1 MFSFFS
7 FSQNKTIEGKLYNRY
22 GQPIN
27 GSLLIK
33 KIKSPQTIIE
43 YHLIRNGKFS
53 YRLKNN
59 YQENLILEITSIGY
73 QSYSEVINIKKSSS
87 TIYVNA
93 QLLKSEITELEEVVV
108 KGKKRP
114 YKIKNDTIEYDVEA
128 YKSGTERKVE
138 DLLKNLPGIEVDN
151 KTGKIKY
158 NGKPIETV
166 MLEGDNL
173 FGYNYTLG
181 TKNIN
186 IDIVQSVEAIENY
199 SENKLLKGIENS
211 EKVALNLKLKSDKL
225 DFSGGLDINGGHSND
240 KLRSNSSTNLLAINK
255 FFKSFGIM
263 SFNNIGINTSPFDFL
278 NPTDNL
284 EYIKELNYKAN
295 KIIPETLFLNS
306 LDEKRTNI
314 NNLFFSNYNA
324 IFNFNES
331 LKAKTNL
338 YYSKNTINNFENTI
352 NSYSIGDNQF
362 KTYDNKVFST
372 TPEYYRG
379 DLKLDYY
386 PSKNSILEYKLSLRN
401 EEIKTNNT
409 INSNIRDNTSS
420 YIKSDN
426 VFILQN
432 ALFTKKLS
440 RKKVLQVNL
449 VSSTNSVKQNLTLT
463 PSLYDGNSD
472 EQKIALKKE
481 FFKFKSTLLGSESSH
496 KYKFSVGGNISK
508 NPLKTDFISLNNS
521 DTTINGINQIDYKT
535 KEIYALAE
543 DALKIKHFTIKPN
556 VKLRYLNQTIL
567 DGVTKN
573 SELIN
578 NIIFEPSLRLSYQIN
593 RNSNIQTNYS
603 LNKKTNNI
611 SWLFNNDILIN
622 NRSILK
628 SESNLRLQKNEN
640 FNLSYSNTN
649 LFSQLQLRIGI
660 HYNKQKGNYFANSLI
675 NENIVITNYFF
686 LNENTETFDFNIYFA
701 KYIPF
706 LKLNIKTNSFYSI
719 NNYKNIIN
727 NSNLRS
733 NKSYLLTNEIF
744 LKTAFKSNFNFEN
757 ETIFKS
763 NKTISEYKFSNYYL
777 QNKFRLIYQ
786 PSNKFIS
793 SLTLDHFIPDLNE
806 QVSNIALIDSR
817 ISYIIKKNWEINL
830 TATNL
835 TNVKTFTTIQNNDT
849 STNSYSVGLLQRYFI
864 LGLSWTF

>member
-1 MFSFFS
+1 M
-7 FSQNKTIEGKLYNRY
+7 
-22 GQPIN
+22 
-27 GSLLIK
+27 
-33 KIKSPQTIIE
+33 
-43 YHLIRNGKFS
+43 
-53 YRLKNN
+53 
-59 YQENLILEITSIGY
+59 
-73 QSYSEVINIKKSSS
+73 
-87 TIYVNA
+87 
-93 QLLKSEITELEEVVV
+93 
-108 KGKKRP
+108 
-114 YKIKNDTIEYDVEA
+114 
-128 YKSGTERKVE
+128 
-138 DLLKNLPGIEVDN
+138 
-151 KTGKIKY
+151 
-158 NGKPIETV
+158 
-166 MLEGDNL
+166 
-173 FGYNYTLG
+173 
-181 TKNIN
+181 
-186 IDIVQSVEAIENY
+186 
-199 SENKLLKGIENS
+199 
-211 EKVALNLKLKSDKL
+211 
-225 DFSGGLDINGGHSND
+225 
-240 KLRSNSSTNLLAINK
+240 
-255 FFKSFGIM
+255 
-263 SFNNIGINTSPFDFL
+263 
-278 NPTDNL
+278 
-284 EYIKELNYKAN
+284 
-295 KIIPETLFLNS
+295 
-306 LDEKRTNI
+306 
-314 NNLFFSNYNA
+314 
-324 IFNFNES
+324 
-331 LKAKTNL
+331 
-338 YYSKNTINNFENTI
+338 
-352 NSYSIGDNQF
+352 
-362 KTYDNKVFST
+362 
-372 TPEYYRG
+372 
-379 DLKLDYY
+379 
-386 PSKNSILEYKLSLRN
+386 
-401 EEIKTNNT
+401 
-409 INSNIRDNTSS
+409 
-420 YIKSDN
+420 
-426 VFILQN
+426 
-432 ALFTKKLS
+432 
-440 RKKVLQVNL
+440 
-449 VSSTNSVKQNLTLT
+449 
-463 PSLYDGNSD
+463 
-472 EQKIALKKE
+472 
-481 FFKFKSTLLGSESSH
+481 
-496 KYKFSVGGNISK
+496 
-508 NPLKTDFISLNNS
+508 
-521 DTTINGINQIDYKT
+521 
-535 KEIYALAE
+535 
-543 DALKIKHFTIKPN
+543 
-556 VKLRYLNQTIL
+556 
-567 DGVTKN
+567 
-573 SELIN
+573 IN

-806 QVSNIALIDSR
+806 QASNITLIDSR

-830 TATNL
+830 TANNL